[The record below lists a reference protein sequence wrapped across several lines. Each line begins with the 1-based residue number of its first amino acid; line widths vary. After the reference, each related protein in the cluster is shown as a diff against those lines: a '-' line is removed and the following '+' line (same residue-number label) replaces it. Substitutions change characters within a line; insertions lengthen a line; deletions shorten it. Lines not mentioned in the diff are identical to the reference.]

1 MNDKRNTNFIFLEQ
15 MPNEVKRA
23 YLSEIKAFLY
33 SDSENY
39 LNKEHDGTLSPLQI
53 AQLLLFASRIHY
65 KVENYQ
71 EFIELI
77 KNDNTEDYYD
87 TPEFKKYI
95 TSDPEIENI
104 YIWSLAKDLIA
115 INYRLC
121 TDILDAEKLS
131 KIEDKKYKE
140 IELIDSLDEKDP
152 KYIEKF
158 ENLHFKNF
166 FRWYK
171 QSPYILKFFND
182 TFIDDNLSAPT
193 LSVWANS
200 VENYVEFTC
209 SDLTMYEADDA
220 DFKSQLE
227 SFEEEICD
235 DVGEGIGLMPLNA
248 LYFTG
253 SPDGLRATDYIG
265 ILVKAFGIATKAN
278 SIGKAGL
285 ALFSLSNPVTG
296 FIGLATLGIT
306 GVSFLAKNKEMEKRR
321 LKLSLAKTHN
331 IIYSNANDLI
341 KTFLDEIYKVI
352 YDNDRD
358 DLKKIELKPYLR
370 LLWKLNYASDYL
382 GSQAEECK
390 RAELE
395 ISLPVYLDR
404 RRLKAITSSEKYE
417 PIRKYV
423 ETCYYSENYKEKNL
437 RNRLRYECSIND
449 LMKLQSIFSDLGYFS
464 VTGIAKKALFF
475 GR

>member
-1 MNDKRNTNFIFLEQ
+1 
-15 MPNEVKRA
+15 
-23 YLSEIKAFLY
+23 
-33 SDSENY
+33 
-39 LNKEHDGTLSPLQI
+39 
-53 AQLLLFASRIHY
+53 
-65 KVENYQ
+65 
-71 EFIELI
+71 
-77 KNDNTEDYYD
+77 
-87 TPEFKKYI
+87 
-95 TSDPEIENI
+95 
-104 YIWSLAKDLIA
+104 
-115 INYRLC
+115 
-121 TDILDAEKLS
+121 
-131 KIEDKKYKE
+131 
-140 IELIDSLDEKDP
+140 
-152 KYIEKF
+152 
-158 ENLHFKNF
+158 
-166 FRWYK
+166 
-171 QSPYILKFFND
+171 
-182 TFIDDNLSAPT
+182 
-193 LSVWANS
+193 
-200 VENYVEFTC
+200 
-209 SDLTMYEADDA
+209 MYEADDA

-358 DLKKIELKPYLR
+358 DLKNIELKPYLR

-404 RRLKAITSSEKYE
+404 LRLKAITSSAKYE

-437 RNRLRYECSIND
+437 RNRLRYDSSIND